1 MAVQIS
7 GNDITVPRDGS
18 FTRNVTIGGT
28 LTYEDVTNIDSV
40 GLITARNGIEIGA
53 RPGVAASISVDGN
66 MIVSGISTFGG
77 AANFA
82 AISGT
87 TGNFSSNVD
96 VAGELTVAETIAHTG
111 DTNNKISFPSADTIT
126 ATTAGSE
133 RVRIDSSGRLLL
145 GTTTEGQENADDLTV
160 AGSSNSGITIRS
172 GTSSFGQ
179 LFFSDGTSGDD
190 EYRGIVGYSHADN
203 FMKFH
208 TNAVERVRIDSS
220 GRVMIGSA
228 TYIGGAA
235 LAVLGTSSTPNAY
248 GSFAIGKV
256 GANPTSGTTLANIRL
271 NGGSVGTG
279 RGAEINAIADANW
292 SDGSSHPTYLTFS
305 TVASSSTSATERLR
319 VHAGGNVDI
328 KTGNLVISTAGK
340 GIDFSAQTATSA
352 SGTSTTSEVL
362 DHYEEGTWTPT
373 LTTSNGGS
381 FSSSHCYGYYTRVG
395 RIIHAHFVFNSY
407 SSQYSDM
414 LGSGADTDGVTGGG
428 LPFPSANNSQ
438 EYYHGDIGFYA
449 LNFPGSLSLGTP
461 TLYTYQGSNS
471 SNFYFYLPNDN
482 AASQLIRVQQFGQA
496 YVRGCIHYLAA
507 Y

>member
-133 RVRIDSSGRLLL
+133 RVRIDSNGDIGVNVTTINRSDAGRNTIQFDYSGSDGSEGLEIRLSNSALNGNAATDNAAITYIGQNLGISNRENGLITFSNNGSERARIDSSGRFMI
-145 GTTTEGQENADDLTV
+145 GTTTEGFAGADELTL
-160 AGSSNSGITIRS
+160 ATSGSTGITIRS
-172 GTSSFGQ
+172 GTSNDGNIY
-179 LFFSDGTSGDD
+179 FSDGD
-190 EYRGIVGYSHADN
+190 
-203 FMKFH
+203 
-208 TNAVERVRIDSS
+208 
-220 GRVMIGSA
+220 
-228 TYIGGAA
+228 
-235 LAVLGTSSTPNAY
+235 
-248 GSFAIGKV
+248 
-256 GANPTSGTTLANIRL
+256 
-271 NGGSVGTG
+271 
-279 RGAEINAIADANW
+279 
-292 SDGSSHPTYLTFS
+292 DGSSAEYQGYVQYEHAHGRINFGTG
-305 TVASSSTSATERLR
+305 ATTR
-319 VHAGGNVDI
+319 VKIDGANLNI
-328 KTGNLVISTAGK
+328 TNGNLKFETAGK

-352 SGTSTTSEVL
+352 SGASATSEVL

-373 LTTSNGGS
+373 LTTSNGGA
-381 FSSSHCYGYYTRVG
+381 FSSSHAYGYYTRVG
-395 RIIHAHFVFNSY
+395 RIVHAHFVFNSY
-407 SSQYSDM
+407 SGQSSDM
-414 LGSGADTDGVTGGG
+414 LGSGASSDGVTGGG

-449 LNFPGSLSLGTP
+449 ANFPGSLSLGTP
-461 TLYTYQGSNS
+461 SMYAYQGSNS

-482 AASQLIRVQQFGQA
+482 AASQLIQVTQFGQA
-496 YVRGCIHYLAA
+496 YIRGCLHYLTA